1 MKFLDRFTPRQQL
14 IALAFVTL
22 LYLGIAG
29 PFLISADNTPLVIL
43 GFAAALFLLY
53 LWFGY
58 IERHFDFLK
67 LPKDEEPGEY
77 PPSNGN
83 THPASTPEELLQEA
97 RDVLR
102 EDVQEAPYTAEEQAE
117 IDATNRHL
125 SGYPE
130 DRITITPVDPSTADG
145 PNAPGTTQHTD
156 HGTRQW

>member
-1 MKFLDRFTPRQQL
+1 MKFLDRFTARQQL
-14 IALAFVTL
+14 VALAIVTL
-22 LYLGIAG
+22 LYLGVAG
-29 PFLISADNTPLVIL
+29 PFLISADNTPMVIL

-77 PPSNGN
+77 PPAGN
-83 THPASTPEELLQEA
+83 THPASTPDELLQEA

-117 IDATNRHL
+117 IDATNRDL
-125 SGYPE
+125 SGYPKA
-130 DRITITPVDPSTADG
+130 VDPSTASG
-145 PNAPGTTQHTD
+145 PHAPGTTEETP